1 MINPHNIFKWAH
13 TFGQSKKTVDF
24 SLTYNY
30 LSSSMYCNRFHDHTF
45 VLEQMMNFHNNML
58 IYRHDSPNH
67 MVTPKLAFE
76 TWYKKLSWD
85 LRHLKYFFLSMA
97 RLYFCPWPGVLK
109 KNTCQNFFFKE
120 VVCNANWQ
128 SVNTWK

>member
-45 VLEQMMNFHNNML
+45 VLEQKCWSTGMTAQIIWSH
-58 IYRHDSPNH
+58 PNWPLKH
-67 MVTPKLAFE
+67 EKNIIMR
-76 TWYKKLSWD
+76 
-85 LRHLKYFFLSMA
+85 LRHLKLFFLSMA
-97 RLYFCPWPGVLK
+97 RLYFCPRPGVLNK
-109 KNTCQNFFFKE
+109 KHLSKLFLQGSGLQCKLTECQHLK
-120 VVCNANWQ
+120 
-128 SVNTWK
+128 VN